1 MRFLEEMHSKTNATA
16 DTSVQKTALHSRL
29 VALRIIFSLS
39 LLLFL
44 LGALPTPAEAAVY
57 DGIFRLHVIASGD
70 TEAEQALKLSVRDG
84 ILPLICELTAG
95 SKDPQTAAEVL
106 SAHKEEIENA
116 ATSVLRRAGN
126 SDAVRVEVG
135 PAVYDRRQL
144 GDCTFPAGEYLSM
157 RVIIGEGKG
166 QNWWGILFPET
177 ALYLSSDLPPSA
189 LFDFSAAETNLL
201 RGGECELR
209 FRTLELLSCLFGQ

>member
-1 MRFLEEMHSKTNATA
+1 MRPTHTNRFQTNASA
-16 DTSVQKTALHSRL
+16 DSSAQKTVLHSRL

-44 LGALPTPAEAAVY
+44 LCAVPTPEEAAVY

-70 TEAEQALKLSVRDG
+70 SEAEQALKLSVRDG
-84 ILPLICELTAG
+84 ILPLICDLTAG
-95 SKDPQTAAEVL
+95 CEDPQAAADVL
-106 SAHKEEIENA
+106 AAHKEEIEDA

-126 SDAVRVEVG
+126 LDAVRVEVG
-135 PAVYDRRQL
+135 PTVYDRRQL

-157 RVIIGEGKG
+157 RVVIGEGAG

-201 RGGECELR
+201 RGGECEMR
-209 FRTLELLSCLFGQ
+209 FRTLELLSCLFAG